1 MEAWCQGD
9 TNAFE
14 ALFARVAPRIG
25 AMLLHMTRDRALADD
40 LVQVTFL
47 KVHRARDAYQKG
59 APVMPWISAIA
70 RRTFLDAHR
79 ARRRSRITL
88 THEGDLPEPEPSPP
102 EGDALGQLSDSD
114 QKLLQDTI
122 EALPPQQREALHL
135 LKVQGLSLKEAAAV
149 TGATVGAIKLRAH
162 RAYEALRRVLG
173 ARGVG
178 PTKTDNTSQPPTSKR

>member
-1 MEAWCQGD
+1 MEAWCEGD
-9 TNAFE
+9 IAAFE

-47 KVHRARDAYQKG
+47 KVHRARDAYQRG
-59 APVMPWISAIA
+59 APIMPWISAIA

-88 THEGDLPEPEPSPP
+88 THEGELPEPEPAPP
-102 EGDALGQLSDSD
+102 EGDALGQLSDAD
-114 QKLLQDTI
+114 QKLLHDTI
-122 EALPPQQREALHL
+122 ETLPPQQREALHL

-149 TGATVGAIKLRAH
+149 TGSTVGAIKLRAH
-162 RAYEALRRVLG
+162 RAYEALRKVLG
-173 ARGVG
+173 ARSDA
-178 PTKTDNTSQPPTSKR
+178 PATSDPPPPSRDR